1 MRWLPSCCG
10 SLAAE
15 RLGGLFP
22 GGDTLLG
29 VPAYHSP
36 RSDEV
41 MTDRVVDL
49 RSDTVTVPTP
59 EMRQAMA
66 TAEVG
71 DDFLGEDPTA
81 KRLER
86 RVNEL
91 FGAEASVFVP
101 SGRMANIV
109 ALQTLTQPGDEVLC
123 TRNAHF
129 LHYEGA
135 ALAAVCGAQPHPL
148 PDRRGVLDPED
159 VVSAIRPPLDYVPR
173 TSVVAVENTHNQE
186 GGAVYPVDDLRAL
199 RKVADE
205 QGLSVYLDGAR
216 IFNASV
222 ASGVPVSDYRAL
234 TDGMMFSFSKG
245 LGAPVGSMVV
255 GSAAFIA
262 RAQRFRKL
270 HGGGMRQVGI
280 LAAACLVALDSM
292 IDRLAEDHAHA
303 RRLAEGIAGLRE
315 EAVNVD
321 HVETNIVMV
330 RTQPLGF
337 TPESFT
343 EEMARRGVKFF
354 TFGVGTVRMVTHK
367 DVSSEDIEA
376 AIQQIGEAVR

>member
-1 MRWLPSCCG
+1 
-10 SLAAE
+10 
-15 RLGGLFP
+15 
-22 GGDTLLG
+22 
-29 VPAYHSP
+29 
-36 RSDEV
+36 

-148 PDRRGVLDPED
+148 PDRRGGVAPQGVGAANPPPPDSRPRPTP
-159 VVSAIRPPLDYVPR
+159 VSGRRWARWSSGPR
-173 TSVVAVENTHNQE
+173 RSS
-186 GGAVYPVDDLRAL
+186 P
-199 RKVADE
+199 
-205 QGLSVYLDGAR
+205 GLSGSESCTAAGCAR
-216 IFNASV
+216 W
-222 ASGVPVSDYRAL
+222 
-234 TDGMMFSFSKG
+234 
-245 LGAPVGSMVV
+245 
-255 GSAAFIA
+255 
-262 RAQRFRKL
+262 
-270 HGGGMRQVGI
+270 
-280 LAAACLVALDSM
+280 
-292 IDRLAEDHAHA
+292 
-303 RRLAEGIAGLRE
+303 
-315 EAVNVD
+315 
-321 HVETNIVMV
+321 
-330 RTQPLGF
+330 
-337 TPESFT
+337 
-343 EEMARRGVKFF
+343 
-354 TFGVGTVRMVTHK
+354 
-367 DVSSEDIEA
+367 VSSPRPA
-376 AIQQIGEAVR
+376 SSPWTA

>member
-1 MRWLPSCCG
+1 
-10 SLAAE
+10 
-15 RLGGLFP
+15 
-22 GGDTLLG
+22 
-29 VPAYHSP
+29 VPAYHSARP
-36 RSDEV
+36 DEV

-59 EMRQAMA
+59 EMRRAMA

-81 KRLER
+81 KRLEQ

-109 ALQTLTQPGDEVLC
+109 ALQALTQPGDEVLC

-135 ALAAVCGAQPHPL
+135 ALAAVCGAQPYPL

-234 TDGMMFSFSKG
+234 TDGLMFSFSKG

-292 IDRLAEDHAHA
+292 IDRLAEDHTHA
-303 RRLAEGIAGLRE
+303 RRLAEGIAALRGD
-315 EAVNVD
+315 AVDVER
-321 HVETNIVMV
+321 VETNIVMV

-337 TPESFT
+337 TPEAFA

-354 TFGVGTVRMVTHK
+354 AFGTGTVRMVTHK
-367 DVSSEDIEA
+367 DVSGDDIDVA
-376 AIQQIGEAVR
+376 LQQIGEAVR